1 MRGYWENFGILLAFM
16 VTFRRRVPPVYPP
29 PHHVHVAQVNLINLM
44 YYCVL
49 RYTLILCRFC
59 HSRISALVILQRR
72 LGA

>member
-44 YYCVL
+44 YTHSVL
-49 RYTLILCRFC
+49 RLCRFC